1 MLPLPL
7 EAMLSLP
14 GSALAQA
21 INSGMVLAGA
31 DGLTTHYER
40 VAADARDRCKIAN
53 ETEFLVVHRLDQ
65 ISRNKGMSVRRGV
78 YNRFDADPGAS
89 TRLVVDYKWLAKA
102 VC

>member
-14 GSALAQA
+14 GLALAQA
-21 INSGMVLAGA
+21 INSGMVLAGT

-40 VAADARDRCKIAN
+40 VAADARNRCKIAN

-65 ISRNKGMSVRRGV
+65 ISRYDEDKGMSVRRGV

-89 TRLVVDYKWLAKA
+89 TRLVVDYKWL
-102 VC
+102 